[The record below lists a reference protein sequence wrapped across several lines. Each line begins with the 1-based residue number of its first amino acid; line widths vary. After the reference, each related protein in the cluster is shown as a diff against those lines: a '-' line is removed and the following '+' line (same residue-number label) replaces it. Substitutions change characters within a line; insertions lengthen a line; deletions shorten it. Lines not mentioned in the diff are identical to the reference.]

1 MSASGPPSGPL
12 TVDGD
17 ETIVAGPPVS
27 GQPADRGKV
36 DDEVPRFLGRYVV
49 IDELGRGGMGQ
60 VFRAYDPQLD
70 REIALKLLRRVTDDA
85 RTRLLREAQAMA
97 QLSHP
102 NVLPVYDVAAEG
114 HRLFLAMELVRGQ
127 SLREWLDCGARS
139 FTEVLE
145 VFLAAGR
152 GLNAA
157 HEAGLVHR
165 DFKPGNVLI
174 GDDGRVRVM
183 DFGLARGM
191 AAGSRVSGRDSS
203 RGLGVRI
210 TRGSSDSSLQ
220 VALSALRPSRDSSD
234 EVSLNKGVEDSISHV
249 SSGRR
254 NSSDS
259 HELLTSLTAEL
270 TAELTQMGTVIGT
283 PSYMAPEQHLGG
295 NADARTDQYSF
306 CVALWEALYGRRP
319 FSAKELDDWY
329 RAKTSRRPRAD
340 PERDVPRWLHAV
352 VARGLSPRAGQRYP
366 SMPALLRALDHG
378 HRRRRRM
385 VMALGGVIALGGIG
399 AGMHAASGPGALCTA
414 AQDQLHGVWDD
425 AQASAVENAMLA
437 TEVPYAADTWARVEP
452 QLEDYAQR
460 WETAHTEACEATLV
474 RHEQPEALMDARMR
488 CLEHRRRGLRALVQT
503 LGHADADVV
512 EQAVSATSELP
523 RIDQCADEEY
533 VQAQATPPDDPAVAA
548 EVLDLQEQLADG
560 RALSLAG
567 KATEA
572 LPLAHATLEQ
582 ARALGYRPME
592 VEAVLHAGELEQ
604 KAGHYERAQRFI
616 EEAYF
621 SAQDEGLDVLGTR
634 AAIELIHLIGSR
646 RGRPDDAQR
655 WERFAWAG
663 LQRLNDP
670 SVEASYLN
678 NSGLLAGE
686 QDDYDEAIAS
696 LEQALEIRER
706 LGGLEHPRVAR
717 VLNNLALMHDRQ
729 GRYDRALELHE
740 RALDIRERVLGPTHP
755 EVATSLLN
763 ISNIYKVRAHYDQ
776 ALEQL
781 QRAHS
786 IWDRAYGSDHP
797 NTAGT
802 LVNLGSIHEQLGENE
817 RALERYESA
826 LVVLRRTQGD
836 HHPNVAGTIANMGNV
851 HRNLGDNR
859 RALELY
865 RQALEIFEHTLGPDD
880 DMVSIALV
888 NMGSVALDE
897 GDYETAEAHTRRA
910 MNITIETMGPR
921 HPKLATVYAN
931 LARIHAARDEHDE
944 ALPLHQQALELR
956 RETLGTRHPD
966 TGYALAGVGRGHL
979 ALGQPRE
986 AIAAFE
992 EAIEILAT
1000 FDDQES
1006 GWHYTRFGL
1015 AKAWWDAGERRGEA
1029 RAVAKEVAA
1038 ALRAK
1043 GPRQDESVAE
1053 IERWLDEHS
1062 AASIDP

>member
-12 TVDGD
+12 TIDGD

-27 GQPADRGKV
+27 GQPADRVKEA

-60 VFRAYDPQLD
+60 VFRAFDPKLD

-127 SLREWLDCGARS
+127 SLREWLDCGAHPW
-139 FTEVLE
+139 TEVLE
-145 VFLAAGR
+145 VFLPAGR

-191 AAGSRVSGRDSS
+191 AAGARVSRDSS
-203 RGLGVRI
+203 RGGVRI

-234 EVSLNKGVEDSISHV
+234 EVSLNKGLEDSISHGP
-249 SSGRR
+249 SGRR

-366 SMPALLRALDHG
+366 SMPALLRALGHG
-378 HRRRRRM
+378 QRRRRQLVM
-385 VMALGGVIALGGIG
+385 TLGGVMALGGVG
-399 AGMHAASGPGALCTA
+399 AGVHAASGPGALCTA
-414 AQDQLHGVWDD
+414 AQDQLVGVWDD
-425 AQASAVENAMLA
+425 AQASTLQSAMLA
-437 TEVPYAADTWARVEP
+437 TEVAYAADTWARVEP
-452 QLEDYAQR
+452 QLHDYAQR

-488 CLEHRRRGLRALVQT
+488 CLEQRRLGLRALVQT
-503 LGHADADVV
+503 LGQADADVV

-533 VQAQATPPDDPAVAA
+533 VLAQAPPPDDPAVAA
-548 EVLDLQEQLADG
+548 EVLDLEQQLADG

-592 VEAVLHAGELEQ
+592 VEAVLRTGELEQ
-604 KAGHYERAQRFI
+604 KAGHYDRAQRYI

-621 SAQDEGLDVLGTR
+621 SARDEGFDVLGTR
-634 AAIELIHLIGSR
+634 AAIELIHLVGSR
-646 RGRPDDAQR
+646 RGRPDEAQR
-655 WERFAWAG
+655 WERFAWSG
-663 LQRLNDP
+663 LQRVSDP

-686 QDDYDEAIAS
+686 LDDYDGAIES
-696 LEQALEIRER
+696 LERALEIRER
-706 LGGLEHPRVAR
+706 LGGPDHPRVAR

-729 GRYDRALELHE
+729 GRYDQALELHE
-740 RALDIRERVLGPTHP
+740 RAFDIRERVLGPTHP
-755 EVATSLLN
+755 DVATSLLN
-763 ISNIYKVRAHYDQ
+763 ISNIYKVRADYDQ
-776 ALEQL
+776 ALEML

-786 IWDRAYGSDHP
+786 IWERAYGSDHP

-802 LVNLGSIHEQLGENE
+802 LVNLGSIHEQRGDNE
-817 RALERYESA
+817 KAIEHYQSA
-826 LVVLRRTQGD
+826 LVVLRRTQGE
-836 HHPNVAGTIANMGNV
+836 HHPNVGGTIANMGNAY
-851 HRNLGDNR
+851 RNLGDNE

-865 RQALEIFEHTLGPDD
+865 RQALEIFERTLGPDD

-910 MNITIETMGPR
+910 MDITLETMGPR
-921 HPKLATVYAN
+921 HPKLGTVYGN
-931 LARIHAARDEHDE
+931 LARIHAARGEHDE
-944 ALPLHQQALELR
+944 AMELHHRALDLR
-956 RETLGTRHPD
+956 RETLGERHPE
-966 TGYALAGVGRGHL
+966 TGYALAAIGREHL
-979 ALGQPRE
+979 AIEQPRE

-992 EAIEILAT
+992 EAIEILAAY
-1000 FDDQES
+1000 DDQKA

-1015 AKAWWDAGERRGEA
+1015 AQAWWDAGERQREA
-1029 RAVAKEVAA
+1029 RTLSRETAA
-1038 ALRAK
+1038 ALEAM
-1043 GPRQDESVAE
+1043 GPRQDQSVEE
-1053 IERWLDEHS
+1053 IERWLREHS
-1062 AASIDP
+1062 AAAID